1 MRPPHTCQ
9 GKAYTCKACKSRMII
24 TTARKPSSK
33 TRTFC
38 RHLARFT
45 GSKYITRGKTSLSA
59 LSEEP
64 FLLRVGEYKGNP
76 GSFNFFSN
84 GKCVL
89 SIRATV
95 SLDKDIEPGEAPV
108 IEGNAP
114 LALALSKATGFMIGG
129 SSERVIR
136 VDEHIEFID
145 KGMAYIVLKVHG
157 IRGEG
162 IV

>member
-1 MRPPHTCQ
+1 
-9 GKAYTCKACKSRMII
+9 MII

-45 GSKYITRGKTSLSA
+45 GSEYITRGKTSLSA
-59 LSEEP
+59 LTEEP

-76 GSFNFFSN
+76 GSFNFFIK
-84 GKCVL
+84 GKGVL
-89 SIRATV
+89 SMRAAV
-95 SLDKDIEPGEAPV
+95 SLDKDIEPGETPV
-108 IEGNAP
+108 IEGNNTP
-114 LALALSKATGFMIGG
+114 LALALSKATGLMIGG

-136 VDEHIEFID
+136 VDEHIGFYD
-145 KGMAYIVLKVHG
+145 KDVPYIVLKVLG